1 MPLTKEQKKQKVKN
15 QALKRYTTK
24 VHDRETVFK
33 QAPWSA
39 DIKFATLYKMNRFE
53 LETLSGFINDM
64 IKIRKNEESLIKKG
78 YGVPEI
84 VFNDA
89 KIIEDVIEE
98 AKEVEPMPEII
109 EDVIEEAKEVEPMP
123 EIIGEVKNNIIVE
136 VIEEVKNNIIVEV
149 MPEKIKKPLPD
160 YKPLNDR
167 DVKMMELR
175 THMLDLEAKWR
186 EEDSQYSD
194 WSLDYRETKRRNAED
209 AFLRGTNYTISGSEA
224 SSDESEIVE
233 TAREKRNRLRRE
245 RYAKKKA
252 QQKAQQK

>member
-89 KIIEDVIEE
+89 K
-98 AKEVEPMPEII
+98 II